1 MPRYDYR
8 CSVCGHE
15 VELLHG
21 INDPG
26 PRVCPNCGAEGSM
39 RKAFATPAIHYKG
52 SGWAKKDRS
61 TSSSRSTSA
70 SSARDGSRDGSKD
83 SSSSGSDASS
93 SHDGGGEGAPST
105 STSTADSSSTS
116 DAKKSDIGKGATSK
130 PSSDR
135 GAA

>member
-1 MPRYDYR
+1 VPRYDYR

-21 INDPG
+21 IHDPG
-26 PRVCPNCGAEGSM
+26 PTVCPNCGAEGSM

-61 TSSSRSTSA
+61 ATSSSRSA
-70 SSARDGSRDGSKD
+70 AAGAKDAQKDGHKD
-83 SSSSGSDASS
+83 APKEGSSSSSS
-93 SHDGGGEGAPST
+93 RGDGGDGGTAPTT
-105 STSTADSSSTS
+105 SETSSTG
-116 DAKKSDIGKGATSK
+116 DATKTGGQESTSK
-130 PSSDR
+130 PASDR

>member
-1 MPRYDYR
+1 VPRYDYR

-15 VELLHG
+15 VELLRG
-21 INDPG
+21 IHDPG

-39 RKAFATPAIHYKG
+39 RKEFATPAVHYKG

-61 TSSSRSTSA
+61 TASSSRSAA
-70 SSARDGSRDGSKD
+70 SSSSKDGSKD
-83 SSSSGSDASS
+83 GSNDGSGSSS
-93 SHDGGGEGAPST
+93 SHDESGDGGTVT
-105 STSTADSSSTS
+105 SATEASSTG
-116 DAKKSDIGKGATSK
+116 DAKKAETSKGSTPK

>member
-21 INDPG
+21 IHDTG

-39 RKAFATPAIHYKG
+39 RKAFATPAVHYRG

-61 TSSSRSTSA
+61 SSSRPAASSSSSDGAKDGSGSSSSRSES
-70 SSARDGSRDGSKD
+70 
-83 SSSSGSDASS
+83 
-93 SHDGGGEGAPST
+93 GEGAG
-105 STSTADSSSTS
+105 ASSTS
-116 DAKKSDIGKGATSK
+116 ETTETTTSSGDGKKAGSHPGSTPK
-130 PSSDR
+130 PASDR

>member
-21 INDPG
+21 IHDKG

-39 RKAFATPAIHYKG
+39 RKAFATPAVHYKG

-61 TSSSRSTSA
+61 SSSRPA
-70 SSARDGSRDGSKD
+70 A
-83 SSSSGSDASS
+83 SSSSTDGAKDGSS
-93 SHDGGGEGAPST
+93 SSDRKGGDTDAAASTTGTTSSGDG
-105 STSTADSSSTS
+105 
-116 DAKKSDIGKGATSK
+116 AKAETGKGSTSK
-130 PSSDR
+130 PASDR

>member
-1 MPRYDYR
+1 VPRYDYR

-21 INDPG
+21 IHDPG

-39 RKAFATPAIHYKG
+39 RKAFATPAVHYKG

-61 TSSSRSTSA
+61 TSSSRSTAA
-70 SSARDGSRDGSKD
+70 SGSKDGSKEGSKDGSGSSSD
-83 SSSSGSDASS
+83 SSSSHAESG
-93 SHDGGGEGAPST
+93 DGGT
-105 STSTADSSSTS
+105 STSASTTESSSTG
-116 DAKKSDIGKGATSK
+116 DGKKSDTGKGSTPK

>member
-21 INDPG
+21 IHDKG

-39 RKAFATPAIHYKG
+39 RKAFATPAVHYKG

-61 TSSSRSTSA
+61 SSSRPAA
-70 SSARDGSRDGSKD
+70 SSGSSDAAKDG
-83 SSSSGSDASS
+83 SSGSDRKGESGDGTAAASTSETTSS
-93 SHDGGGEGAPST
+93 SDG
-105 STSTADSSSTS
+105 
-116 DAKKSDIGKGATSK
+116 KKAETGKGSVSK
-130 PSSDR
+130 PASDR

>member
-21 INDPG
+21 IHDPG
-26 PRVCPNCGAEGSM
+26 PQVCPNCGAEGSM
-39 RKAFATPAIHYKG
+39 RKAFATPAVHYKG

-61 TSSSRSTSA
+61 TSSSSRSTA
-70 SSARDGSRDGSKD
+70 SSGSKEGSKDGSKD
-83 SSSSGSDASS
+83 GSDASS
-93 SHDGGGEGAPST
+93 SSSASRDQGGESEKGTSST
-105 STSTADSSSTS
+105 DTSSSG
-116 DAKKSDIGKGATSK
+116 DGKKADTGKGSTYK
-130 PSSDR
+130 PASDR

>member
-8 CSVCGHE
+8 CTVCGHE

-21 INDPG
+21 IHDPG

-39 RKAFATPAIHYKG
+39 RKAFATPAVHYKG

-61 TSSSRSTSA
+61 ASSSSRSVA
-70 SSARDGSRDGSKD
+70 SSGSKDGSRDGSRDGA
-83 SSSSGSDASS
+83 GASS
-93 SHDGGGEGAPST
+93 SHDEGGDGATVT
-105 STSTADSSSTS
+105 SATEASSSGDGKKAEAGKGSTA
-116 DAKKSDIGKGATSK
+116 K
-130 PSSDR
+130 PAADR

>member
-21 INDPG
+21 IHDKG

-39 RKAFATPAIHYKG
+39 RKAFATPAVHYKG

-61 TSSSRSTSA
+61 SSSRPAA
-70 SSARDGSRDGSKD
+70 SSGSSDAAKDG
-83 SSSSGSDASS
+83 SSGSDRKGESGDGTAAASTTETTSS
-93 SHDGGGEGAPST
+93 SDG
-105 STSTADSSSTS
+105 
-116 DAKKSDIGKGATSK
+116 KKAESGKGSTSK
-130 PSSDR
+130 PASDR

>member
-21 INDPG
+21 IHDKG

-39 RKAFATPAIHYKG
+39 RKAFATPAVHYKG

-61 TSSSRSTSA
+61 SSSRPAA
-70 SSARDGSRDGSKD
+70 SSSSSDGAKEGAG
-83 SSSSGSDASS
+83 SSSSGRESSEGAAASS
-93 SHDGGGEGAPST
+93 TGETTETTTSSGDGKKAGSHTG
-105 STSTADSSSTS
+105 STA
-116 DAKKSDIGKGATSK
+116 K
-130 PSSDR
+130 PASDR

>member
-21 INDPG
+21 IHDPG

-39 RKAFATPAIHYKG
+39 RKAFATPAVHYKG

-61 TSSSRSTSA
+61 TASSSRSAASSSSKDGSREGSKDGSA
-70 SSARDGSRDGSKD
+70 SSSSRDEGGDGAKAT
-83 SSSSGSDASS
+83 SSSD
-93 SHDGGGEGAPST
+93 T
-105 STSTADSSSTS
+105 SSTS
-116 DAKKSDIGKGATSK
+116 ESAKADAGKGSTSK
-130 PSSDR
+130 PASDR

>member
-1 MPRYDYR
+1 VPRYDYR

-21 INDPG
+21 IHDPG
-26 PRVCPNCGAEGSM
+26 PTVCPNCGAEGSM

-61 TSSSRSTSA
+61 ATSSSRSA
-70 SSARDGSRDGSKD
+70 AAGGAKDAQKDGHKD
-83 SSSSGSDASS
+83 APKEGSSSSSS
-93 SHDGGGEGAPST
+93 RGDGGDGGTAPTT
-105 STSTADSSSTS
+105 SETSSTG
-116 DAKKSDIGKGATSK
+116 DATKTGGQESTSK
-130 PSSDR
+130 PASDR